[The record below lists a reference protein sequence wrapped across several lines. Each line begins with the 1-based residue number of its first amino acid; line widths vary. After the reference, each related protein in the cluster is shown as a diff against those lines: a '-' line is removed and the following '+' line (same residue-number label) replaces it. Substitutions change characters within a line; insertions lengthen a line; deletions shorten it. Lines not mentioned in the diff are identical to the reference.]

1 LKGIDFM
8 KIKAYGKINIA
19 LEVVGK
25 REDGYHLLRMIMQN
39 IDLYD
44 LIELNE
50 KRSNDITIE
59 CNKPYVPKDDRN
71 LAYKAARLFMDTY
84 KINRGIHI
92 DIVKNIP
99 VAAGLAGG
107 STNAAAV
114 LKALNEMFDVGAS
127 EQDLMDLGVKL
138 GADIPY
144 CIKGG
149 TCLCEGIGEKISELK
164 SFKDKILVLVKPPFG
179 VSTKDVY
186 GAIDINKIFKKVLVN
201 ELIEAIEKDDLLF
214 VTKNMKNHLENVTLR
229 RHPLIIKIKEDMIK
243 MGSIGSMMSGSGPTV
258 FGFFDDM
265 LKAQSCYERMKKQ
278 FNDVFITRT
287 I

>member
-1 LKGIDFM
+1 M

-92 DIVKNIP
+92 DIIKNIP

-214 VTKNMKNHLENVTLR
+214 VAQNMKNHLENVTLR
-229 RHPLIIKIKEDMIK
+229 RHPLIIKIKEDMMK

>member
-1 LKGIDFM
+1 M

-71 LAYKAARLFMDTY
+71 LAYKAAKLFMDTY

-92 DIVKNIP
+92 NIIKNIP

-127 EQDLMDLGVKL
+127 EQDLMELGVKL

-201 ELIEAIEKDDLLF
+201 ELIEAIEKDDVLF
-214 VTKNMKNHLENVTLR
+214 VAQNMKNHLENVTLR

>member
-1 LKGIDFM
+1 M

-44 LIELNE
+44 LIELSE
-50 KRSNDITIE
+50 KKSDITID
-59 CNKPYVPKDDRN
+59 CNKPYVPKDERN

-92 DIVKNIP
+92 NIIKNIP

-114 LKALNEMFDVGAS
+114 LKALNKMFYVGAS
-127 EQDLMDLGVKL
+127 EQELMEIGVKL
-138 GADIPY
+138 GADVPY

-149 TCLCEGIGEKISELK
+149 TCLCEGIGEKITELK
-164 SFKDKILVLVKPPFG
+164 PFKDKILVLVKPPFG

-201 ELIEAIEKDDLLF
+201 ELIEAIEKDDLEF
-214 VTKNMKNHLENVTLR
+214 VAENMKNHLENVTLR
-229 RHPLIIKIKEDMIK
+229 RHPLIIKIKEDMMK
-243 MGSIGSMMSGSGPTV
+243 MGSIGAMMSGSGPTV

>member
-1 LKGIDFM
+1 M

-92 DIVKNIP
+92 DIIKNIP

-186 GAIDINKIFKKVLVN
+186 DI
-201 ELIEAIEKDDLLF
+201 
-214 VTKNMKNHLENVTLR
+214 
-229 RHPLIIKIKEDMIK
+229 
-243 MGSIGSMMSGSGPTV
+243 
-258 FGFFDDM
+258 
-265 LKAQSCYERMKKQ
+265 
-278 FNDVFITRT
+278 
-287 I
+287 

>member
-1 LKGIDFM
+1 M

-44 LIELNE
+44 LIEINE

-92 DIVKNIP
+92 DIIKNIP

-214 VTKNMKNHLENVTLR
+214 VAQNMKNHLENVTLR
-229 RHPLIIKIKEDMIK
+229 RHPLIIKIKEDMMK

>member
-1 LKGIDFM
+1 M

-92 DIVKNIP
+92 DIIKNIP

-214 VTKNMKNHLENVTLR
+214 VAQNMKNHLENVTLR

>member
-1 LKGIDFM
+1 M

-44 LIELNE
+44 LIEINE

-71 LAYKAARLFMDTY
+71 LAYKAAKLFMDTY

-92 DIVKNIP
+92 NIIKNIP

-127 EQDLMDLGVKL
+127 EQDLMELGVKL

-201 ELIEAIEKDDLLF
+201 ELIEAIEKDDVLF
-214 VTKNMKNHLENVTLR
+214 VAQNMKNHLENVTLR
-229 RHPLIIKIKEDMIK
+229 RHPHIIKIKEDMIK

>member
-1 LKGIDFM
+1 M

-71 LAYKAARLFMDTY
+71 LAYKAAKLFMDTY

-92 DIVKNIP
+92 NIIKNIP

-127 EQDLMDLGVKL
+127 EQDLMELGVKL

-214 VTKNMKNHLENVTLR
+214 VAQNMKNHLENVTLR

>member
-1 LKGIDFM
+1 M

-114 LKALNEMFDVGAS
+114 LKALNEMFAVGAS

-214 VTKNMKNHLENVTLR
+214 VAKNMKNHLENVTLR

>member
-1 LKGIDFM
+1 M

-214 VTKNMKNHLENVTLR
+214 VAQNMKNHLENVTLR

>member
-1 LKGIDFM
+1 M

-71 LAYKAARLFMDTY
+71 LAHKAARLFMDTY

-92 DIVKNIP
+92 NIIKNIP

-114 LKALNEMFDVGAS
+114 LKALNEMFNVGAS
-127 EQDLMDLGVKL
+127 ERDLMNLGVKL

-214 VTKNMKNHLENVTLR
+214 VAKNMKNHLENVTLR
-229 RHPLIIKIKEDMIK
+229 RHPLIIKIKEDMMK

>member
-1 LKGIDFM
+1 M

-44 LIELNE
+44 LIEINE

-71 LAYKAARLFMDTY
+71 LAYKAAKLFMDTY

-92 DIVKNIP
+92 NIIKNIP

-127 EQDLMDLGVKL
+127 EQDLMELGVKL

-214 VTKNMKNHLENVTLR
+214 VAQNMKNHLENVTLR

>member
-1 LKGIDFM
+1 M

-214 VTKNMKNHLENVTLR
+214 VAKNMKNHLENVTLR
-229 RHPLIIKIKEDMIK
+229 RHPLIIKIKEDMMK

>member
-1 LKGIDFM
+1 M

-92 DIVKNIP
+92 DIIKNIP

-127 EQDLMDLGVKL
+127 EQELMNLGVKL

-214 VTKNMKNHLENVTLR
+214 VAQNMKNHLENVTLR

>member
-1 LKGIDFM
+1 M

-71 LAYKAARLFMDTY
+71 LAHKAARLFMDTY

-92 DIVKNIP
+92 NIIKNIP

-114 LKALNEMFDVGAS
+114 LKALNEMFNVGAS
-127 EQDLMDLGVKL
+127 ERDLMNLGVKL

-201 ELIEAIEKDDLLF
+201 ELIEAIEKDDLIF
-214 VTKNMKNHLENVTLR
+214 VAQNMKNHLENVTLR
-229 RHPLIIKIKEDMIK
+229 RHPLIIKIKEDMMK

>member
-1 LKGIDFM
+1 M

-127 EQDLMDLGVKL
+127 EQDSMNLGVKL

-201 ELIEAIEKDDLLF
+201 ELIEAIEKDDLFF
-214 VTKNMKNHLENVTLR
+214 VAKNMKNHLENVTLR